1 MSEERTSTV
10 SLIRRAQKKQLSQ
23 ILGAVV
29 LEPRVKSETSTPS
42 RSLSGRRRESLRRR
56 RRQSRSPGLLSL
68 PHSLSRQAGAASF
81 ITLRD
86 GYLLDQEVVLMEG
99 SEETAPDEQEVVQ
112 AQAEALQKARETMWK
127 EASGQ
132 PPGEGIGVQEE
143 ETARI
148 ADHLV
153 FPGHG
158 IEHLKKSDK
167 PVEEVVEELTGGE
180 VREPPPGSL
189 EYAARLGREIPELPE
204 DTPVH
209 PGVDPEA
216 EAPERR

>member
-1 MSEERTSTV
+1 MGNVE
-10 SLIRRAQKKQLSQ
+10 
-23 ILGAVV
+23 
-29 LEPRVKSETSTPS
+29 
-42 RSLSGRRRESLRRR
+42 
-56 RRQSRSPGLLSL
+56 
-68 PHSLSRQAGAASF
+68 ASF
-81 ITLRD
+81 YSLQG
-86 GYLLDQEVVLMEG
+86 GYLLDQEVVFMEG
-99 SEETAPDEQEVVQ
+99 SEERAPDEQEVVQ
-112 AQAEALQKARETMWK
+112 AQAEALKKARERMWE

-158 IEHLKKSDK
+158 IEHLEKGDK
-167 PVEEVVEELTGGE
+167 PVEQVVEELTGGE

-189 EYAARLGREIPELPE
+189 EYAARLGREIPKLPE

-209 PGVDPEA
+209 PGADPEA
-216 EAPERR
+216 ETPERR